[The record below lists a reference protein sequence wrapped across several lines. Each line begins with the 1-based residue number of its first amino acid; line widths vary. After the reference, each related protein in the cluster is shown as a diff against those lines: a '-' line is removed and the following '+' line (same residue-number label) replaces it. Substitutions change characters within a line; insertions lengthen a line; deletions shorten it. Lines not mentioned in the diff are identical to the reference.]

1 MRLEPT
7 KVSFFG
13 AEIEKFFVRFFVQ
26 VKIAKRPFEINLP
39 LKNIMYSIHGFTTIF
54 FDTYFNHLILSS
66 MCVQKNLE
74 ICGKNMAVNFLLQ
87 RKRKHDNSI
96 VKSIVT
102 TKVKLD
108 PEKRVF

>member
-1 MRLEPT
+1 
-7 KVSFFG
+7 
-13 AEIEKFFVRFFVQ
+13 
-26 VKIAKRPFEINLP
+26 
-39 LKNIMYSIHGFTTIF
+39 
-54 FDTYFNHLILSS
+54 

-87 RKRKHDNSI
+87 RKRKHDNGI

-108 PEKRVF
+108 PEKGF